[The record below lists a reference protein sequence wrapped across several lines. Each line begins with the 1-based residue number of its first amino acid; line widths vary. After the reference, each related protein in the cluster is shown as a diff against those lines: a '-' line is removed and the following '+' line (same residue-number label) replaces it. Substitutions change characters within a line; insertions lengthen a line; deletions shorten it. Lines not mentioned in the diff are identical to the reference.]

1 MVEHDSVGHS
11 AAMTAPRVG
20 RAELGTVRL
29 DQGSELDP
37 QRLDQGC
44 WQQRHGLSRRSSGLQ
59 QSHDHLQVCAS
70 TFNDTLPPSCAGR
83 SYTVP
88 MPATGGCSWPIVPA
102 SAPLV
107 GMTVLPHPHGGTV
120 HMAAWRA
127 ESATLLTHHR
137 PSMTWIPA

>member
-37 QRLDQGC
+37 EGLDQGC

-59 QSHDHLQVCAS
+59 QSHDHLWVRAS
-70 TFNDTLPPSCAGR
+70 TCHDTPRASCAGR
-83 SYTVP
+83 SKYWPSVEFAVATARPGNQMLVLNAGRLP
-88 MPATGGCSWPIVPA
+88 TGLPDDLVYRGRGPARS
-102 SAPLV
+102 
-107 GMTVLPHPHGGTV
+107 
-120 HMAAWRA
+120 R
-127 ESATLLTHHR
+127 
-137 PSMTWIPA
+137 